1 VTRPGTR
8 RVRASEAGA
17 LAAALTA
24 LACTAVRAPAPPA
37 APPAGAATAEDAW
50 SADASHPGAEGSYGP
65 EPFAELV
72 PLERDAIAACV
83 ARARPKAP
91 PASSNALV
99 LAARTLARRAAAGD
113 PAPLDP
119 ASVRAA
125 LTDALAYD
133 YAPVAHLVTGDAAR
147 AVATLAAR
155 AGTVDA
161 THLGVG
167 AAFRGGRAFL
177 VLLLSRRAAAL
188 RPFSREVPAGAR
200 VTLGGELVGLDD
212 ATVFATAPSGE
223 IRRAGGGSGRR
234 FAVELR
240 LDAPGRWTFE
250 IVGRGPRG
258 PTVAALLVVACGG
271 APLLAAAPVTAPAAP
286 EPASAEAAERGVFAA
301 IDAARRARGLA
312 PLEPSAQLRDI
323 ARRHSAA
330 MLAEGALGHVVRG
343 SGDLATRL
351 QLAGVAYRS
360 ALENVAEGGTA
371 LAAHRAAEESP
382 AHLANILSPEAR
394 RAGCGVARGRRPTG
408 EPVVYLTEIFVEPV
422 ADGADD
428 RLTPEGRVREALWR
442 ERARLGAPPLLSD
455 AALDALAREAAR
467 EMVRTGRAGPGAAL
481 GARALA
487 LGRRVSAAD
496 TFVASAPSEAL
507 RSRNLPD
514 PALRRVGV
522 GVVVG
527 DSARYGAGR
536 LWIAVVY
543 TD

>member
-1 VTRPGTR
+1 VTRLYTR
-8 RVRASEAGA
+8 ARASGAGA
-17 LAAALTA
+17 LAAALA
-24 LACTAVRAPAPPA
+24 ACAPVRAPAPPA
-37 APPAGAATAEDAW
+37 APPARAAGAEDAW
-50 SADASHPGAEGSYGP
+50 GADASRPAAEGSYGP
-65 EPFAELV
+65 EPIAELV
-72 PLERDAIAACV
+72 PLERDAIAACA

-91 PASSNALV
+91 PATSNALV
-99 LAARTLARRAAAGD
+99 LAARTLARRAAAGET
-113 PAPLDP
+113 APLDP

-125 LTDALAYD
+125 LTGALAYD
-133 YAPVAHLVTGDAAR
+133 YAPVAHLVTGDAGHV
-147 AVATLAAR
+147 VATLAAR
-155 AGTVDA
+155 AGSIDA
-161 THLGVG
+161 THLGAG

-177 VLLLSRRAAAL
+177 VLLLSRRPAAL
-188 RPFSREVPAGAR
+188 RPFPREVPAGAA
-200 VTLGGELVGLDD
+200 VTLRGELVGLDD
-212 ATVFATAPSGE
+212 ASVFATAPSGE
-223 IRRAGGGSGRR
+223 IRRVGGGRGRR

-240 LDAPGRWTFE
+240 LDAPGRWMFE

-271 APLLAAAPVTAPAAP
+271 APRSATAPITAPAAR
-286 EPASAEAAERGVFAA
+286 EPPDAEAAEWGVLAA

-312 PLEPSAQLRDI
+312 PFEPSAQLRAI

-343 SGDLATRL
+343 SGDLSTRL
-351 QLAGVAYRS
+351 RLAGVAYRS
-360 ALENVAEGGTA
+360 ALENVAEGETA
-371 LAAHRAAEESP
+371 RAAHRAAEESP

-422 ADGADD
+422 ANADD
-428 RLTPEGRVREALWR
+428 DPLTPEGRVREALWR

-455 AALDALAREAAR
+455 AALDGLARDAAR
-467 EMVRTGRAGPGAAL
+467 EMARAGHASPVAAL
-481 GARALA
+481 GDRALA

-496 TFVASAPSEAL
+496 TFVASAPSEAV

-514 PALRRVGV
+514 AALRRVGV

-527 DSARYGAGR
+527 DSVRYGAGR